1 MIMSDSLLE
10 VSGLSKKF
18 GHATAV
24 NNLSFSL
31 KKGSIVGMLGGN
43 GAGKTT
49 TLSMLLGLLEP
60 TTGTIRLLV
69 MILSRIDMQFC
80 TGLIFCSP
88 YVDLPQRLTVRENL
102 RVFARL
108 YGVNQAGQVIQQLS
122 EDFRLLDLMDQPIRR
137 LSSGQKTRVS
147 LAKALINQP
156 EFLLLDEPTASL
168 SPDVSQW
175 IRQRLT
181 EYRDQTGA
189 TILFASHDM
198 REVELLCDH
207 IVMMSNGRLIEEG
220 SPQDLKTRHG
230 KDSLEEVFLELSD
243 QGLWHEVLH
252 DFQNFCSFAEV
263 FFPASFL
270 LAKSAGNCLLAHCTN
285 DYLGVHLSTLLKF
298 QS

>member
-1 MIMSDSLLE
+1 MTRVSDSLLE
-10 VSGLSKKF
+10 VSGLSKRF
-18 GHATAV
+18 GQATAV

-60 TTGTIRLLV
+60 TTGTIRLFGHDFIKDRHPVLH
-69 MILSRIDMQFC
+69 RIN
-80 TGLIFCSP
+80 FCSP

-147 LAKALINQP
+147 LAKALINKP

-243 QGLWHEVLH
+243 QGAV
-252 DFQNFCSFAEV
+252 A
-263 FFPASFL
+263 
-270 LAKSAGNCLLAHCTN
+270 
-285 DYLGVHLSTLLKF
+285 
-298 QS
+298 